1 MTDFPA
7 CLSSIISSR
16 LVAKLEAIQTVLN
29 SHATKFKEVFHTSW
43 LSFEGSVHAIVV
55 NYPALLSVFMEEK
68 SGRAL
73 SLHKPVSTYKFLY
86 CANFFRMC

>member
-1 MTDFPA
+1 MLPKG
-7 CLSSIISSR
+7 ISHS
-16 LVAKLEAIQTVLN
+16 LAK
-29 SHATKFKEVFHTSW
+29 
-43 LSFEGSVHAIVV
+43 FEGSVHAIVV

-86 CANFFRMC
+86 CAHFLSDVLKQLCI